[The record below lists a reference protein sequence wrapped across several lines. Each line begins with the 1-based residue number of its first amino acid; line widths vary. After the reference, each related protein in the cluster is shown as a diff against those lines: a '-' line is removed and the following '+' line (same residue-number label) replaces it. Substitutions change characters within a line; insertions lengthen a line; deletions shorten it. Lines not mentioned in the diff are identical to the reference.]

1 MVYKYFTTNKQKI
14 YFVLRCLFSCFM
26 MMMKIKGNLCLLV
39 QMKKYYW
46 SKKIQ
51 ILW

>member
-1 MVYKYFTTNKQKI
+1 MVYKYFTTKKKS
-14 YFVLRCLFSCFM
+14 VLFYM
-26 MMMKIKGNLCLLV
+26 MMMKIKGNLCLV